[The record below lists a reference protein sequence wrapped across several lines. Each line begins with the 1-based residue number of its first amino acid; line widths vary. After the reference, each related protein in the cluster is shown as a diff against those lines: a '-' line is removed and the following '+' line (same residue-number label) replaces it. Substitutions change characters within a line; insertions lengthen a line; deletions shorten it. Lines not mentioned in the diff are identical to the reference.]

1 MNRIPLLT
9 ILAAGS
15 ALASPQ
21 AFAAGTVLRAANGVS
36 IALFLVII
44 AITLGIT
51 AWAARRTRTASDYY
65 TAGGRITGWQ
75 NGLAI
80 AGDAMSAGALLGLTA
95 LVFSKGFDG
104 LVYAVGY
111 TTGLPIVV
119 FLMASRMRKLGRYTF
134 IDVVGARLEGR
145 SIRLFAAIAS
155 LVIVLFY
162 LVAQMVG
169 AGQLIEVL
177 FGVDY
182 LYAVLL
188 VGALMVLYVAFGG
201 MMATTWVQIVKA
213 VLMISGCALLCV
225 LVLRHNGFRYS
236 TLLANAATLHHD
248 GAGILGPRG
257 FANHPLSAFSLGI
270 ALMLGTAGLP
280 HVLMRFFTVPD
291 AKAARSSVLWA
302 TILMNSFYAM
312 IFIIG
317 FGALYLLRLDPQF
330 LDAKGALIGGGNT
343 AALHLAY
350 ALGGNVLFGFLA
362 AVAFATILAV
372 VAGLTLSGATAIS
385 HDIYGSLFRRKA
397 DRAAGH
403 EADHDAG
410 EMRVM
415 KLAVVAIG
423 ALAVALSLAFRSQ
436 NIAYMI
442 SLAFSIS
449 CSSTFPVLIL
459 AIYWKRFTTLGA
471 LCGGSAG
478 LLASLVLTILGPS
491 IWVSV
496 LGFATPA
503 VTLDPPALVTVP
515 LAFAVC
521 FAVSLLER
529 SGLRSPAVELS

>member
-1 MNRIPLLT
+1 MTRYLIPLL
-9 ILAAGS
+9 LM
-15 ALASPQ
+15 ALASP
-21 AFAAGTVLRAANGVS
+21 AMAVDAHAPAASGIS

-51 AWAARRTRTASDYY
+51 WWAARRTRSASDYY
-65 TAGGRITGWQ
+65 TAGGRITGFQ

-111 TTGLPIVV
+111 TTGMPIVV
-119 FLMASRMRKLGRYTF
+119 FLMAGRMRKMGRFTF
-134 IDVVGARLEGR
+134 IDVVGARLDSP
-145 SIRLFAAIAS
+145 SIRIFSACAS

-177 FGVDY
+177 FGIGY
-182 LYAVLL
+182 PYAVLL

-225 LVLRHNGFRYS
+225 LVLHQTGFSYGA
-236 TLLANAATLHHD
+236 LLADAVSVHTS
-248 GAGILGPRG
+248 GSGILAPTS
-257 FANHPLSAFSLGI
+257 FARQPLNAFSLGI

-291 AKAARSSVLWA
+291 ARAARSSVLWA
-302 TILMNSFYAM
+302 TMLMNCFYAM

-317 FGALYLLRLDPQF
+317 FGALYLLRKNPQF
-330 LDAKGALIGGGNT
+330 FDAHGSLLGGGNT

-350 ALGGNVLFGFLA
+350 LLGGNALFGFLA

-372 VAGLTLSGATAIS
+372 VAGLTLSGATAVS
-385 HDIYGSLFRRKA
+385 HDIYGSLMRSRRHGRL
-397 DRAAGH
+397 DERT
-403 EADHDAG
+403 
-410 EMRVM
+410 EMTVM
-415 KLAVVAIG
+415 KIAVVLIG
-423 ALAVALSLAFRSQ
+423 ALAVVLSLAFRTQ

-459 AIYWKRFTTLGA
+459 AIYWRRFTTLGA
-471 LCGGSAG
+471 LCGGGAG
-478 LLASLVLTILGPS
+478 LATSLLLTIPGPS
-491 IWVSV
+491 IWVAV
-496 LGFATPA
+496 LGHAAPA
-503 VTLDPPALVTVP
+503 VSIDPPAIITVP
-515 LAFAVC
+515 LAFTVSI
-521 FAVSLLER
+521 AVSLLER
-529 SGLRSPAVELS
+529 SLMRAPVSNLS

>member
-1 MNRIPLLT
+1 MKALCLLL
-9 ILAAGS
+9 ILPGLASNAMAAGMH
-15 ALASPQ
+15 AQ
-21 AFAAGTVLRAANGVS
+21 ATSGIA
-36 IALFLVII
+36 IALFLGII

-51 AWAARRTRTASDYY
+51 WWAARRTRTASDYY
-65 TAGGRITGWQ
+65 TAGGQITGLQ

-134 IDVVGARLEGR
+134 IDVVGARLNGP
-145 SIRLFAAIAS
+145 SIRVFSACAS
-155 LVIVLFY
+155 LIIVLFY

-169 AGQLIEVL
+169 AGQLIEIL
-177 FGVDY
+177 FGIDY

-188 VGALMVLYVAFGG
+188 VGALMILYVTFGG
-201 MMATTWVQIVKA
+201 MMATTWVQIIKA

-225 LVLRHNGFRYS
+225 LVLKQTGFSYGA
-236 TLLANAATLHHD
+236 LLADSTAVHKAGH
-248 GAGILGPRG
+248 GILAPAS
-257 FANHPLSAFSLGI
+257 FSKSPLSAFSLGI

-317 FGALYLLRLDPQF
+317 FGALYLLRKHPQF
-330 LDAKGALIGGGNT
+330 LDAHGGLIGGGNT

-350 ALGGNVLFGFLA
+350 VLGGDTLFGFLA

-372 VAGLTLSGATAIS
+372 VSGLTLSGATAIS
-385 HDIYGSLFRRKA
+385 HDIYGALTRHRHDPEKA
-397 DRAAGH
+397 
-403 EADHDAG
+403 EKT
-410 EMRVM
+410 EMTVM
-415 KLAVVAIG
+415 KIAVVLIG
-423 ALAVALSLAFRSQ
+423 AIAVALSLAFRTQ

-471 LCGGSAG
+471 LCGGGAG
-478 LLASLVLTILGPS
+478 LVASLLLTILGPS
-491 IWVSV
+491 IWVAV
-496 LGFATPA
+496 LGFPAPA
-503 VTLDPPALVTVP
+503 VPIDPPAIITVP
-515 LAFAVC
+515 LAFAVGIV
-521 FAVSLLER
+521 VSLLER
-529 SGLRSPAVELS
+529 SPARVPAGELS